1 MNLKNKNNFPL
12 VFIIFLT
19 SFIIWILFTL
29 QLDKILNN
37 WLLKSFNYYN
47 TEISWDLNLD
57 KYYAVY
63 NLIKREY
70 FDTNTIN
77 NEKIL
82 EYSIKWLVDWLW
94 DRHSNYLNKE
104 ENISFT
110 DSLSWDFEWIWAVI
124 ELHPLWVIIDR
135 IIKWSP
141 ARKYDLRA
149 WDVLISANWISL
161 EWLSLIEAVNNIKWK
176 AGTVVELEVIR
187 PWEKNILIKNVVRDK
202 IKIPSV
208 DYKLLENNTWYIS
221 LNMFWEETS
230 KDFESALI
238 DLKDTD
244 WIIID
249 LRDNWWWFLFSAV
262 EILSKFIKSG
272 EPLVITKYR
281 DNKENDVY
289 ESFNYWNIY
298 DWKIVVIINENS
310 ASASEIL
317 AWTLRD
323 YNKAIVVWKKS
334 YWKWSVQKPFDLPD
348 WSMVKLTIAKW
359 FTPKWTNIDKEWIV
373 PDIEIWFLE
382 EDYENLYDRQKEE
395 AKNVLDVFIKND
407 LFQFS
412 IDKYK
417 SSIESWENDTEN
429 LD

>member
-1 MNLKNKNNFPL
+1 M
-12 VFIIFLT
+12 
-19 SFIIWILFTL
+19 LFTL

-47 TEISWDLNLD
+47 TEISWELNLD

-63 NLIKREY
+63 NLIKKEY
-70 FDTNTIN
+70 FDINTIN

-82 EYSIKWLVDWLW
+82 EYSIKWLVEWLW
-94 DRHSNYLNKE
+94 DKHSNYLNKD

-124 ELHPLWVIIDR
+124 EVHPLWVIIDR

-141 ARKYDLRA
+141 AKKYDLRA

-161 EWLSLIEAVNNIKWK
+161 EWLNLIEAVNNIKWK
-176 AGTVVELEVIR
+176 AGTIVELEVIR
-187 PWEKNILIKNVVRDK
+187 PWEKNILIKKVVRDK

-208 DYKLLENNTWYIS
+208 DYKLLEDNIWYIS

-238 DLKDTD
+238 DLKDTN

-249 LRDNWWWFLFSAV
+249 LRDNWWWYLFSAV
-262 EILSKFIKSG
+262 EILSKFIKKG
-272 EPLVITKYR
+272 DPLVITKYR
-281 DNKENDVY
+281 ENKENDVY

-298 DWKIVVIINENS
+298 DWKIVVLINENS

-334 YWKWSVQKPFDLPD
+334 YGKWSVQKPFELPD

-359 FTPKWTNIDKEWIV
+359 FTPKWTNIDLEWIT
-373 PDIEIWFLE
+373 PDIEISFKE
-382 EDYENLYDRQKEE
+382 EDYQNLYDRQKEE
-395 AKNVLDVFIKND
+395 SKKILKYFIEND
-407 LFQFS
+407 LFQLS

-417 SSIESWENDTEN
+417 SSLIQDENEEV

>member
-1 MNLKNKNNFPL
+1 MNLKNKNNLPL

-19 SFIIWILFTL
+19 SFIIWMLFTL

-47 TEISWDLNLD
+47 TEISWELNLD

-63 NLIKREY
+63 NLIKKEY
-70 FDTNTIN
+70 FDINTIN
-77 NEKIL
+77 NEKII
-82 EYSIKWLVDWLW
+82 EYSIKWLVEWLW
-94 DRHSNYLNKE
+94 DRHSNYLNKD

-124 ELHPLWVIIDR
+124 EVHPLWVIIDR

-141 ARKYDLRA
+141 AKKYDLRS

-161 EWLSLIEAVNNIKWK
+161 EWLNLIEAVNNIKWK
-176 AGTVVELEVIR
+176 AGTIVELEVIR
-187 PWEKNILIKNVVRDK
+187 PWEKNILIKKVVRDK

-208 DYKLLENNTWYIS
+208 DYKLLEDNIWYIS

-238 DLKDTD
+238 DLKDTN

-249 LRDNWWWFLFSAV
+249 LRDNWWWYLFSAV
-262 EILSKFIKSG
+262 EILSKFIKKG
-272 EPLVITKYR
+272 DPLVITKYR
-281 DNKENDVY
+281 ENKENDVY

-298 DWKIVVIINENS
+298 DWKIVVLINENS

-334 YWKWSVQKPFDLPD
+334 YGKWSVQKPFELPD

-359 FTPKWTNIDKEWIV
+359 FTPKWTNIDLEWIT
-373 PDIEIWFLE
+373 PDIEISFKE
-382 EDYENLYDRQKEE
+382 EDYQNLYDRQKEE
-395 AKNVLDVFIKND
+395 SKKILKYFIEND
-407 LFQFS
+407 LFQLS

-417 SSIESWENDTEN
+417 SSLIQDENEEV